1 MTAHK
6 ILLVVIDG
14 LSDRPCPEL
23 GNLTPLEAAKKPV
36 LDQLARE
43 GICGIMDT
51 IAPGIGPGLI
61 PHILPCWAMI
71 RLPVIPEEDGWN
83 ARAAAFT

>member
-51 IAPGIGPGLI
+51 IAPDP
-61 PHILPCWAMI
+61 
-71 RLPVIPEEDGWN
+71 
-83 ARAAAFT
+83 ARV